1 MGIHPILPLYLVS
14 AKFTALI
21 VQKTIS
27 TNTMFYFARM
37 SAEIEKATLQEQ
49 FESVIA
55 TEDKLLIW
63 EFLNDQNISEVAE
76 LINEY
81 PEYEAQIIGNMAI
94 HRAASVFKIL
104 DIAQQKDI
112 IKELPTSKTAELLNE
127 LSADDR
133 TDFLE
138 ELPKSVIRDLIKLLD
153 PEERKITLSLLGYPE
168 DSVGRL
174 MTPDYVYVYEQDT
187 MADVFATI
195 RRFGKNSETI
205 DVIYV
210 INQKGELIDDVRIRD
225 VILATPDKTID
236 EIIDGRVVAL
246 KVYDDQESAAQV
258 FKMNNRVALPV
269 TDNNNI
275 LLGIVTIDDMLW
287 VANEEFSEDMQ
298 KMGGTEAL
306 DEPYLDIPLLKLFRK
321 RIGWLVVLFL
331 GEMLTATAMG
341 YFEDEIAKAVVL
353 ALFVPLII
361 SSGGNSGS
369 QASTLIIQA
378 MAVGEITLT
387 DWWRVFRRELLSGVM
402 LGTVLGIIGFIRVGI
417 WHSIAPNVYG
427 AHWIEIGCTV
437 GFSLIGVVL
446 WGTLSGS
453 MLPMLLKKLGA
464 DPAVS
469 SAPFVATLVDVTGLV
484 IYFSFAYLFLRG
496 LLL

>member
-1 MGIHPILPLYLVS
+1 MSLELEHPGI
-14 AKFTALI
+14 F
-21 VQKTIS
+21 
-27 TNTMFYFARM
+27 
-37 SAEIEKATLQEQ
+37 EQ
-49 FESVIA
+49 FELLISK
-55 TEDKLLIW
+55 EDKLEIR
-63 EFLNDQNISEVAE
+63 EFLDDQNISDVAA

-81 PEYEAQIIGNMAI
+81 PEYEAQIIANMAI

-104 DIAQQKDI
+104 DIAQQRDI
-112 IKELPTSKTAELLNE
+112 VKELPSAKTAELLNE
-127 LSADDR
+127 LPADDR

-138 ELPKSVIRDLIKLLD
+138 ELPKAAIRDLIKLLD

-174 MTPDYVYVYEQDT
+174 MTPDYVYIYLHNTVSE
-187 MADVFATI
+187 VFDTI
-195 RRFGKNSETI
+195 RKHAKSSETI

-210 INQKGELIDDVRIRD
+210 IDQSGLLIDDIRIRD
-225 VILATPDKTID
+225 VILASPEKRVD
-236 EIIDGRVVAL
+236 EIIDGRFVSLNVQ
-246 KVYDDQESAAQV
+246 DDQEHASQV

-269 TDNNNI
+269 VDDNNI

-306 DEPYLDIPLLKLFRK
+306 NEPYLDMPLLKLFRK

-341 YFEDEIAKAVVL
+341 YFQDEIAKAVVL

-378 MAVGEITLT
+378 MAVGEITIA
-387 DWWRVFRRELLSGVM
+387 DWWRVLRRELSSGIL
-402 LGTVLGIIGFIRVGI
+402 LGTVLGFIGFIRVAV
-417 WHSIAPNVYG
+417 WHSIAPQFYG
-427 AHWIEIGCTV
+427 PHWIMIASTV

-446 WGTLSGS
+446 WGTLAGS
-453 MLPMLLKKLGA
+453 MLPILLKKLGA

-469 SAPFVATLVDVTGLV
+469 SAPFVATLVDVTGLI
-484 IYFSFAYLFLRG
+484 IYFTVAYMFLQG
-496 LLL
+496 ILL

>member
-1 MGIHPILPLYLVS
+1 
-14 AKFTALI
+14 
-21 VQKTIS
+21 
-27 TNTMFYFARM
+27 M
-37 SAEIEKATLQEQ
+37 SLEIEQPDIKEVFEQ
-49 FESVIA
+49 LIA
-55 TEDKLLIW
+55 TEDKLAIQD
-63 EFLNDQNISEVAE
+63 FLNDQNISDVAE
-76 LINEY
+76 LINDY
-81 PEYEAQIIGNMAI
+81 PEYESQIVANMAI
-94 HRAASVFKIL
+94 NRAASVFKIL
-104 DIAQQKDI
+104 DISQQKDI
-112 IKELPTSKTAELLNE
+112 VKELPTAKTAELLNE
-127 LSADDR
+127 LPADDR

-138 ELPKSVIRDLIKLLD
+138 ELPKAVIRDLIKLLD

-174 MTPDYVYVYEQDT
+174 MTPDYVYVYAHNT
-187 MADVFATI
+187 VADVFRTI
-195 RRFGKNSETI
+195 RKYGKSSETI
-205 DVIYV
+205 DVIYI
-210 INQKGELIDDVRIRD
+210 INEQGELIDDIRIRD
-225 VILATPDKTID
+225 VILATPDKLISD
-236 EIIDGRVVAL
+236 IFDGRVVSL
-246 KVYDDQESAAQV
+246 LVNDDQEHANQI

-269 TDNNNI
+269 VDDNNI

-306 DEPYLDIPLLKLFRK
+306 NEPYLDIPLLKLFRK

-378 MAVGEITLT
+378 MAVGDVYLS
-387 DWWRVFRRELLSGVM
+387 DWWRVLKRELLSGVL
-402 LGTVLGIIGFIRVGI
+402 LGSVLGIIGFIRVAV
-417 WHSIAPNVYG
+417 WHSVAPQIYG
-427 AHWIEIGCTV
+427 DHWFEIGATV
-437 GFSLIGVVL
+437 GISLMGVVL
-446 WGTLSGS
+446 WGTLTGS
-453 MLPMLLKKLGA
+453 MLPIALKKLGA

-469 SAPFVATLVDVTGLV
+469 SAPFVATLVDVTGLI
-484 IYFSFAYLFLRG
+484 IYFSVALLFLKG